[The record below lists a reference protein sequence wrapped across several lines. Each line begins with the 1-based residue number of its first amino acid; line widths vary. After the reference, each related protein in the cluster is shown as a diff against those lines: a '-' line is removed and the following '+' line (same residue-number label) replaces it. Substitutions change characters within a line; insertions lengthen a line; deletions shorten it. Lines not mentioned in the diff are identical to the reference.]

1 MAHTFDRPKAGELVI
16 RFAGCDSSYVQKS
29 LLDFA

>member
-1 MAHTFDRPKAGELVI
+1 MARTFDRPKAGELVI
-16 RFAGCDSSYVQKS
+16 GLAGCNSSYVQKS